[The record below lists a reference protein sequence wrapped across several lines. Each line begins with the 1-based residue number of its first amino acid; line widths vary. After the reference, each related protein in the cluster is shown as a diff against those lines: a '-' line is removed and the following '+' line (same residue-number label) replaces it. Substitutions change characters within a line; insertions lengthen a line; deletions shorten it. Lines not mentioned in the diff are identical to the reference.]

1 MLTGID
7 SSAKTPSR
15 MGFRRGL
22 VQVRRGERD
31 EPYYESPRLRMVVR
45 LRLGSRGWSKAAR
58 QTAR

>member
-7 SSAKTPSR
+7 SCEKTPSR

-31 EPYYESPRLRMVVR
+31 EPANDGSEAESPLLTTTR
-45 LRLGSRGWSKAAR
+45 
-58 QTAR
+58 